1 MRFHANWFRL
11 LLAGCTGWITC
22 LLTSLSAAAQAA
34 TPALAETTSSKWG
47 TVILCV
53 VLFTAAMAGSS
64 IWIIRSR
71 WKKVKQQMQQQ
82 QAKSQ
87 MDTQT
92 NSDSSTNK

>member
-1 MRFHANWFRL
+1 MRFHANCFRL

-22 LLTSLSAAAQAA
+22 LLTSLSAAAQGTA
-34 TPALAETTSSKWG
+34 PATSSKWG

-87 MDTQT
+87 TDTQT
-92 NSDSSTNK
+92 DSDSSTK